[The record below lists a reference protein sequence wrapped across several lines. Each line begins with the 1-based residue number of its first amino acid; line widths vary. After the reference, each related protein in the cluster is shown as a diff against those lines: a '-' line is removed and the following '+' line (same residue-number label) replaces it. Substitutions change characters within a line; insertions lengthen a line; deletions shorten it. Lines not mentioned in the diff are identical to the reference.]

1 MKKNTTLQ
9 SLTLC
14 ALLGA
19 APSGAA
25 AATVAW
31 TGLSTVTN
39 LWSDTNN
46 WLPTQLPTANDV
58 AVFGNAGATNVIGAV
73 NSVADINITLTN
85 LTCSTLLSNAVSALN
100 SHTIQINPGVTV
112 TVNSPSNNV
121 FYVGTGAD
129 NGGIASNYTSIVG
142 HGTLVVGNPAAP
154 STNIN
159 SSLEVKQGTT
169 VANNNHR
176 ATLNLSGLDTF
187 IFAAGK
193 FAVGG
198 DGSSAV
204 ANDRIGGTVILAKT
218 NVITCAAPRYTDPSL
233 IVSQPFT
240 IGSSPNNYA
249 GLANLVQL
257 GQQNTIN
264 ADYFKIGGLKQN
276 VGGTLSF
283 QPGLVNPT
291 VKLRAADGVSRV
303 PMFVVSDLGEARAVS
318 VANIGTLDLRGGIV
332 DARVDQMWVALNGW
346 RGPTSGGVNDT
357 GSGTGTVWLD
367 GGIFDV
373 TTLNI
378 GCQNGDNKGNT
389 TGTVYVR
396 TNATLRVGTLYIGRD
411 AGTQG
416 TATGKGALIILGG
429 QVSVANNMTEN
440 DGPGANGT
448 STLVIDNGGTLDM
461 MPAGASVPGNI
472 TVDVLNWGVGTLTN
486 YGTLGLTTFNFTNDA
501 LSTTFTVY
509 PGQTLTP
516 VDVGRAGTL
525 TMGYGNLDMEGGTLH
540 FDLDDPLGASDQI
553 NVLGTVTL
561 NGMNNVD
568 ISGAGGPIAPGTYT
582 LMTSFGMVGDTNNL
596 QISGPLAT
604 SRYTLVLDTQTVPSW
619 LQLIISGSSS
629 NLTWS
634 GNSLT
639 NVWDLKTTANWN
651 DGSERFYGA
660 DTVTFDDSGSASP
673 PLTLKGQLQPAG
685 VTVNGTKNYTFNGTG
700 YLSGDYGLTNNGTGT
715 LTLNTANSFVGPVD
729 VNAGTLLVNG
739 ALGNAVVTV
748 NSSATFGGGGTVLG
762 AVTVQSGATFAPG
775 SASSIGTLAISN
787 SLFLITNSTSFFR
800 ANLDTL
806 TCDKV
811 VGLFSVAY
819 GGTLNMVLSGRP
831 VTASDTFKL
840 FTTTTLATAVSTPY
854 QGTFSSIVPAAPG
867 PNLAWNTLTL
877 ATDGTLRVVST
888 TPANLAARMAGN
900 QITFSWPSDNIGW
913 RLQQQVNPVN
923 VGLGTNWTVVT
934 GSTSTNYINVTL
946 NPANGSVFY
955 RLIYP

>member
-1 MKKNTTLQ
+1 MKRITALQ
-9 SLTLC
+9 SLGLC

-19 APSGAA
+19 IPTGAA
-25 AATVAW
+25 AATLTW

-39 LWSDTNN
+39 LWSNTNN
-46 WLPTQLPTANDV
+46 WSPTQLPTANDLV
-58 AVFGNAGATNVIGAV
+58 VFGNAGATNVIGAV
-73 NSVADINITLTN
+73 NNVADVNITLTN
-85 LTCSTLLSNAVSALN
+85 LTYSALLSNAVSALN
-100 SHTIQINPGVTV
+100 SHTTQINTGVTV

-129 NGGIASNYTSIVG
+129 NGGLGSNYTSIVG
-142 HGTLVVGNPAAP
+142 HGTLVVGNPANP

-169 VANNNHR
+169 AASPNNHR
-176 ATLNLSGLDTF
+176 ALLNLSGLDTF

-204 ANDRIGGTVILAKT
+204 ANDRIAGTVILAKT

-303 PMFVVSDLGEARAVS
+303 PMFVVSDLGEARVVS
-318 VANIGTLDLRGGIV
+318 IANIGTMDLRGGTV
-332 DARVDQMWVALNGW
+332 DALVDQMWVALNGW
-346 RGPTSGGVNDT
+346 RGPTTGGVNDT

-378 GCQNGDNKGNT
+378 GCQNGDNKGTT
-389 TGTVYVR
+389 TGTVTVR
-396 TNATLRVGTLYIGRD
+396 TNASLRVGTLYIGRD
-411 AGTQG
+411 AGYQG
-416 TATGKGALIILGG
+416 TGTGKGALIILGG
-429 QVSVANNMTEN
+429 LVGVANNVTEN
-440 DGPGANGT
+440 DGPGGNGT
-448 STLVIDNGGTLDM
+448 STVVIDNGGTLDM
-461 MPAGASVPGNI
+461 MPAGATVPGNI
-472 TVDVLNWGVGTLTN
+472 TVDVLTWGDGTLTN
-486 YGTLGLTTFNFTNDA
+486 YGTLGLSALNFTNTA
-501 LSTTFTVY
+501 TGFTVY

-516 VDVGRAGTL
+516 VATGVAGTL
-525 TMGYGNLDMEGGTLH
+525 TIGYGNLDMEGGTLH
-540 FDLDDPLGASDQI
+540 FDLDDLSGTSDLI
-553 NVLGTVTL
+553 NVYGTLTL
-561 NGMNNVD
+561 NGLNNVD
-568 ISGAGGPIAPGTYT
+568 ISGAGGPIAAGTYT
-582 LMTSFGMVGDTNNL
+582 LMTSFAMVGDTNNL

-604 SRYTLVLDTQTVPSW
+604 SRYTLALDTQTVANN
-619 LQLIISGSSS
+619 LLLTVSGASS

-651 DGSERFYGA
+651 SDTEKFYGA

-673 PLTLKGQLQPAG
+673 PVTLKGQLQPAG
-685 VTVNGTKNYTFNGTG
+685 VTVNGTKNYTFSGTG
-700 YLSGDYGLTNNGTGT
+700 YLSGSYGLTNNGTGT
-715 LTLNTANSFVGPVD
+715 LTLNTANNFVGPVD

-739 ALGNAVVTV
+739 ALGNTVVTV
-748 NSSATFGGGGTVLG
+748 NSGATFGGSGTVLG
-762 AVTVQSGATFAPG
+762 PVTVSGGNFAPG
-775 SASSIGTLAISN
+775 GASIGTLAISN
-787 SLFLITNSTSFFR
+787 ALVLTNNSTSVFR

-806 TCDKV
+806 ACDKV
-811 VGLFSVAY
+811 VGLSSVYY
-819 GGTLNMVLSGRP
+819 GGTLNVVLSGRP
-831 VTASDTFKL
+831 VAASDTFKL
-840 FTTTTLATAVSTPY
+840 FTTTTLVTAVSTPY
-854 QGTFSSIVPAAPG
+854 QGAFSSILPAVPG
-867 PNLAWNTLTL
+867 PNLAWSTLTL
-877 ATDGTLRVVST
+877 ATDGILRVVST
-888 TPANLAARMAGN
+888 NPGRLTAQMAGN
-900 QITFSWPSDNIGW
+900 QLTFSWPSDNIGW
-913 RLQQQVNPVN
+913 RLQQQINPIT
-923 VGLGTNWTVVT
+923 VGLSTNWTVVS
-934 GSTSTNYINVTL
+934 GSTATNYITVTV
-946 NPANGSVFY
+946 NPANGTVFY